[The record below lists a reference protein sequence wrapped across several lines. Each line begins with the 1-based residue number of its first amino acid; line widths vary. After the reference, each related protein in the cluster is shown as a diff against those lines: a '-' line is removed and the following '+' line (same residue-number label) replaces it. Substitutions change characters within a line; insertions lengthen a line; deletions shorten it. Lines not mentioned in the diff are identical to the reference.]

1 MNPFTAWILPVL
13 GAILSSLAMWVVNR
27 AVSRV
32 DALEKANTAL
42 AERLHQIDLQIA
54 KELPT
59 KEDFIELKRDVQ
71 SVSATMHEVR
81 DMVIRLEERGKAG
94 GG

>member
-1 MNPFTAWILPVL
+1 VNPVL
-13 GAILSSLAMWVVNR
+13 NWVLGVLGPIMAGLAMWLLNR

-32 DALEKANTAL
+32 DALELAL
-42 AERLHQIDLQIA
+42 RTQGDRLHQIDLQIA

-59 KEDFIELKRDVQ
+59 KEDFVDLKRDLQ

-81 DMVIRLEERGKAG
+81 DMVIRMEERNKSSG
-94 GG
+94 